1 MDCSTPGFPVHHQ
14 LPEPTQTHVHRVGDA
29 IQPSHPLSSP
39 SPPTFNLS
47 QYQGL
52 FQWVGSSYQVA
63 KVLELKQKQTKK
75 HKQWPVT
82 LEEVKLA
89 QLCPSLWDPMEYTV
103 HVILQARILEWVAF
117 PFSRGIFPTQE
128 SNPSCPYCKRILNQ
142 LSHKGSP
149 RILEW
154 VAYPFSSRSSRP
166 KNLTGVS
173 CIAGGFFTNWAIRED
188 HGSSGANFKTTR
200 LRACPGWTFANNNNA
215 WIPLQAVQSVK
226 CVKKRGCLCLRIYL
240 WQRPGRG
247 ERSRGRWCLCHP
259 LLFWVLY
266 SQAVPTSPRWASS
279 SSSAPLGSLPV
290 LILKEKK

>member
-1 MDCSTPGFPVHHQ
+1 MHNFNNLVQFSSVHFGHCHVRLCNPMDRSTPGLPVHHQ

-39 SPPTFNLS
+39 SPPAFNLS

-52 FQWVGSSYQVA
+52 FQWVSSSYQVA

-89 QLCPSLWDPMEYTV
+89 QLCPSLCDPMEYTV

-166 KNLTGVS
+166 RNWTRVS
-173 CIAGGFFTNWAIRED
+173 CITSGFFTNAYIW
-188 HGSSGANFKTTR
+188 N
-200 LRACPGWTFANNNNA
+200 L
-215 WIPLQAVQSVK
+215 
-226 CVKKRGCLCLRIYL
+226 
-240 WQRPGRG
+240 
-247 ERSRGRWCLCHP
+247 ERW
-259 LLFWVLY
+259 
-266 SQAVPTSPRWASS
+266 
-279 SSSAPLGSLPV
+279 
-290 LILKEKK
+290 